1 LLELIGFVVSVGLA
15 DSLNP
20 STVGPALYLAT
31 GPAAVRNVAQFTVG
45 VFLVYLAGGLFLAL
59 GPGELLLSSVPHPS
73 STTKHLVQLA
83 AGAILAGASI
93 VLWVKRRSLAARPL
107 PGRNLSGGSAL
118 LLGAG
123 ITVIELPTA
132 VPYFAVIGAVVGSGA
147 SFVERIELLTLFCVI
162 FCLPL
167 VAIVAVL
174 VIAGARAR
182 QPLERAGDILH
193 AHWPAILAGLLLV
206 VGVAFAVT
214 GAVGLNAR

>member
-1 LLELIGFVVSVGLA
+1 MVSVGLA

-31 GPAAVRNVAQFTVG
+31 GPGAVRNVAQFTVG

-59 GPGELLLSSVPHPS
+59 GPGELLLSVVPHPS
-73 STTKHLVQLA
+73 STTKHVVQLA

-93 VLWVKRRSLAARPL
+93 VLWIKRRSLAARPL

-147 SFVERIELLTLFCVI
+147 GFVERIELLTLFCAI

-174 VIAGARAR
+174 VIAGERAR

-193 AHWPAILAGLLLV
+193 ADWPAILAGLLLV
-206 VGVAFAVT
+206 VGVAFAIT
-214 GAVGLNAR
+214 GAAGLAAR